1 MVFKYLRSK
10 YCTPY
15 LCCFVVISSVDCL
28 HEFYC
33 NRVDSKADGAT
44 PSKNKVAHDRDAT
57 LGTGPR
63 KMGNTRRRDNDD
75 DGDEMSIHE

>member
-1 MVFKYLRSK
+1 VAN
-10 YCTPY
+10 
-15 LCCFVVISSVDCL
+15 SVDCL

-63 KMGNTRRRDNDD
+63 NEGKTRGRDNEDDGDD
-75 DGDEMSIHE
+75 DGDVMSVYN